1 MTTSTKTASSST
13 DYKNIDLI
21 ANCLG
26 HWVELEQQRDLAT
39 LEWFDT
45 LKSFYMVNGFASM
58 GECIDTALFQAG
70 FATSATAKLSK
81 DSLKVPSN
89 ERCAIHYDI
98 QDGFK
103 FINPAKALGKSG
115 VEVMNS
121 VIRSVDTGKK
131 GKIEPKDIT
140 AFTTYA
146 ELKAY
151 YNSVKVKPSTDASGK
166 GKKDD
171 EGLTMTQAISFI
183 SQSLPEVARLAQL
196 LESVR
201 GTQGYE
207 DLNRILKSIQPE
219 PVYPAK
225 PEEPAVAIEWNDA
238 VVVDVN
244 DVVTG
249 LSPLHYEIIKEC
261 EQELALM
268 HGQPID
274 LDYAIGLELF
284 IEYIA
289 LTIDEPNHAIEFKG
303 LIMDAM
309 RDDDMVRDAIKY
321 TASAQGNLV

>member
-1 MTTSTKTASSST
+1 MTTSTKTDTSAT

-45 LKSFYMVNGFASM
+45 LKSFYMVNGFSSM

-81 DSLKVPSN
+81 DSLKIPSN

-131 GKIEPKDIT
+131 GKIEPRPIS

-151 YNSVKVKPSTDASGK
+151 YNSVKVKSSTDASGAGGVSGK

-171 EGLTMTQAISFI
+171 AGLTMSQAISFI

-219 PVYPAK
+219 PVYSAK
-225 PEEPAVAIEWNDA
+225 PVEPVVAIERDD
-238 VVVDVN
+238 VVVDT
-244 DVVTG
+244 DD
-249 LSPLHYEIIKEC
+249 LELAPMHIEIIKDC
-261 EQELALM
+261 EVELGLM
-268 HGQPID
+268 HNKSFNLMDVLGLNMLLVYVD
-274 LDYAIGLELF
+274 LSLDSDNQSEAF
-284 IEYIA
+284 H
-289 LTIDEPNHAIEFKG
+289 D
-303 LIMDAM
+303 LIMSCM
-309 RDDDMVRDAIKY
+309 NDDVMIARA
-321 TASAQGNLV
+321 

>member
-1 MTTSTKTASSST
+1 MTTSTKATPST

-45 LKSFYMVNGFASM
+45 LKSFYMVNGFSSM
-58 GECIDTALFQAG
+58 GTCIDTALFQAG

-103 FINPAKALGKSG
+103 FINPNKALGKSG

-131 GKIEPKDIT
+131 GKLEPKDIT

-171 EGLTMTQAISFI
+171 AGLTMPQAISFI
-183 SQSLPEVARLAQL
+183 AQSLPEVARLAQL

-207 DLNRILKSIQPE
+207 DLNKILKSIQPE
-219 PVYPAK
+219 AKPVYPAK
-225 PEEPAVAIEWNDA
+225 PAEPAIAIERDD
-238 VVVDVN
+238 VVVDT
-244 DVVTG
+244 DE
-249 LSPLHYEIIKEC
+249 LELAPMHIEIIKDC
-261 EQELALM
+261 EVELGLM
-268 HGQPID
+268 HNKSFNLMD
-274 LDYAIGLELF
+274 VIGLNMLLVYVDLSLDSENQSDSF
-284 IEYIA
+284 
-289 LTIDEPNHAIEFKG
+289 HA
-303 LIMDAM
+303 LIMDCM
-309 RDDDMVRDAIKY
+309 VDDVMIARA
-321 TASAQGNLV
+321 